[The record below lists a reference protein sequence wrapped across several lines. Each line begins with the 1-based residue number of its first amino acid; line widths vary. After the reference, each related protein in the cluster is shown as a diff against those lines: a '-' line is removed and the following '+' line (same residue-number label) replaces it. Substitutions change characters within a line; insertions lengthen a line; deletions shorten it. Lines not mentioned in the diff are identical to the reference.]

1 MAIAFAMFLGKDN
14 VFLFQRCCAKVVVL
28 GVTVDK
34 KYSRSDTDRRRH
46 VREGL

>member
-1 MAIAFAMFLGKDN
+1 MCFYPLSFMRSFSVA
-14 VFLFQRCCAKVVVL
+14 VRKVVVL

-34 KYSRSDTDRRRH
+34 KYSRSDTDRRRRR

>member
-1 MAIAFAMFLGKDN
+1 MYFYESFSVAVQN
-14 VFLFQRCCAKVVVL
+14 VVVL

-34 KYSRSDTDRRRH
+34 KYSRSCTDRRRSRH